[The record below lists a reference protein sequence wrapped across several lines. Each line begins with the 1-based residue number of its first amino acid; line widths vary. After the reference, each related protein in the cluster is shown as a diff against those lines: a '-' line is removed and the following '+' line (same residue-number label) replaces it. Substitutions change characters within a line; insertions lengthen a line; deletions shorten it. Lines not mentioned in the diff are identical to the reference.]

1 MKNKVIILKI
11 MKKNILI
18 LSPHADDEILGCG
31 GTISRYSKEGHNI
44 NVLILTNANKGAPEI
59 YSLKDIDL
67 IRKESKL
74 ANDFIGTKRL
84 FFENLPALNLR
95 QVPIYKISN
104 IIDKYIYSTKP
115 EIVYIPSSNDIHEDH
130 KIIFNA
136 AKIALRIN
144 KKSNLKKIL
153 SYEVLSETEWNE
165 NERSFNPNYF
175 VKLNKSNIDDKIKAF
190 LKYKSQV
197 KKFPHPRSKEAIL
210 NLSRI
215 RGSQVFMEYAEA
227 FKVEKI
233 LD

>member
-1 MKNKVIILKI
+1 
-11 MKKNILI
+11 MKKKILF

-31 GTISRYSKEGHNI
+31 GIISKYSKEGHSI

-59 YSLKDIDL
+59 YSEKKINH
-67 IRKESKL
+67 IREESKL
-74 ANDFIGTKRL
+74 ANVFIGTKKI
-84 FFENLPALNLR
+84 FFENLPALNLN
-95 QVPIYKISN
+95 QYPIYKISN
-104 IIDKYIYSTKP
+104 IIEKYISNIKP
-115 EIVYIPSSNDIHEDH
+115 EVIFIPSINDIHEDH
-130 KIIFNA
+130 KIIFKA
-136 AKIALRIN
+136 AKVATRMN

-165 NERSFNPNYF
+165 NEQSFNPNYF
-175 VKLNKSNIDDKIKAF
+175 VKLSKSDIDNKIKAF

-197 KKFPHPRSKEAIL
+197 KKFPHPRSKETIL

-215 RGSQVFMEYAEA
+215 RGSQAFMEYAEA

>member
-1 MKNKVIILKI
+1 
-11 MKKNILI
+11 MKKKILI
-18 LSPHADDEILGCG
+18 LSPHCDDEILGCG
-31 GTISRYSKEGHNI
+31 GAISKYSKKNFEI

-59 YSLKDIDL
+59 YTKQTINF
-67 IRKESKL
+67 IRKESEI
-74 ANDFIGTKRL
+74 ANKFVGTKKL
-84 FFENLPALNLR
+84 YFENLPALNLKLY
-95 QVPIYKISN
+95 PTYKISK
-104 IIDKYIYSTKP
+104 IINKYIVNIKP
-115 EIVYIPSSNDIHEDH
+115 EVVFIPSENDIHEDH

-136 AKIALRIN
+136 AKVSMRTN

-165 NERSFNPNYF
+165 NEKSFNPNYF
-175 VKLNKSNIDDKIKAF
+175 VKLNKSDIDKKIKAF

-210 NLSRI
+210 NLSRV

-227 FKVEKI
+227 FRVEKI